1 MACFLL
7 DKMIQNFI
15 ELTMIRKKILSQKTF
30 VMTLAIVLILCSAFP
45 GYSASWKSENV
56 PDPKQTGAIKQE
68 ALVFRLAPLEQKGG
82 NKLPLFTI
90 TNDNLSIQNLP
101 FSIKQNRGEISPQ
114 IRKRTPKKSNQLG
127 NSLHTASLLTL
138 TALNIADYVST
149 VKALQL
155 PGLEE
160 GNPIMRP
167 FTKNMLLFSAVKL
180 GITALD
186 FYLLK
191 NIYKKNKT
199 LGWVL
204 SIVGNIAMSYVV
216 SNNIRKIQSVA
227 KR

>member
-1 MACFLL
+1 
-7 DKMIQNFI
+7 MIQNFI
-15 ELTMIRKKILSQKTF
+15 ELTMDTIKTLNKKTF
-30 VMTLAIVLILCSAFP
+30 VIALALGLIISSALP
-45 GYSASWKSENV
+45 GYAASWKSENE
-56 PDPKQTGAIKQE
+56 PDPKQTGAIKLE
-68 ALVFRLAPLEQKGG
+68 TLVFRLAPLEQKEE

-90 TNDNLSIQNLP
+90 TNNHLSIQNLHYS
-101 FSIKQNRGEISPQ
+101 FKKNGGEISPQ

-127 NSLHTASLLTL
+127 NSLYTASLLTL

-149 VKALQL
+149 VKAIQL

-167 FTKNMLLFSAVKL
+167 FTRNILLFSAVKL

-204 SIVGNIAMSYVV
+204 SIAGNFAMSYVV
-216 SNNIRKIQSVA
+216 SNNIRKIQSVT
-227 KR
+227 RQ